1 MNVKIKDKKVSDSF
15 WFDQPEILWDKDRLA
30 EFFPTVELSLEER
43 LNAILRLSIYIS
55 IILSI
60 YKSDIRFCFIAVFT
74 AIFTYYIYE
83 NKPKKEEVVET
94 FGEKDQQACTMPT
107 VDNPFMN
114 VTMKDYLN
122 IKDEQIVDRPPACD
136 VSDPEVKKEIEKNFN
151 NNLFR
156 DVNDVFGRMNS
167 QRQFFSM
174 PWTTIPNKQDEFANW
189 LYKSPKTCKEDQDYC
204 VRYEDLRSNRPVLQ
218 EPTQNPVET
227 KRLD

>member
-1 MNVKIKDKKVSDSF
+1 MNVKIKDDKISDLF
-15 WFDQPEILWDKDRLA
+15 WFNQPEIIWEKDRLS
-30 EFFPTVELSLEER
+30 EFFPTAEYSLEER

-60 YKSDIRFCFIAVFT
+60 YKNDVRFCFIAVIT
-74 AIFTYYIYE
+74 AIFTYYIYT
-83 NKPKKEEVVET
+83 NRSKKEVGVET
-94 FGEKDQQACTMPT
+94 FGEKDPEACTMPT

-122 IKDEQIVDRPPACD
+122 IKDDQIVDRPPACD
-136 VSDPEVKKEIEKNFN
+136 ASDPEVKKEIDTKFE

-156 DVNDVFGRMNS
+156 DVNDVFGKMNS
-167 QRQFFSM
+167 QRQFFTL

-204 VRYEDLRSNRPVLQ
+204 LRYEDVRAKRPVFQ
-218 EPTQNPVET
+218 DPTQNPVET
-227 KRLD
+227 KRLQ